1 MSMKPLRIL
10 LLEDS
15 QMDAELIQAELQKEW
30 GDRLYLLRVAD
41 REAFKEKLTAYHPDL
56 VLSDYRLPGY
66 DGLTALHDIEI
77 MGLDIPFIIV
87 TGTMDEETAAET
99 IKSGAWD
106 YVVKQRL
113 YRLPAALNQ
122 ALKMKAE
129 RDQKRRAEKELRE
142 SERRYRAIFEN
153 TGSATVIIEADTTI
167 SLANQKFVEL
177 SGYSR
182 EEIEGRMSWTQFVE
196 PDWLER
202 MREYHRKRR
211 QSRDAA
217 PRQYE
222 FDFRDRSGR
231 IRHILLT
238 VDVIPG
244 KEKSVAS
251 LLDVTAR
258 RELDE
263 RIRQAQKIEVVGQ
276 LAGGVAH
283 DFNNLLTVISGYSDM
298 ILAEKE
304 LDPVMR
310 QRVNQIRRA
319 GERAQKL
326 TNQLLAFSRKQ
337 MVQSESMDL
346 NRVIRESMGMLFS
359 LIGEDIKVELDLTDP
374 IPSIIA
380 DPHQIEQI
388 LINLVVNARD
398 AIREKGAAAESRCIR
413 ITTGLGVM
421 LADANEEPPVAATGP
436 AVVWTVEDTGMGMDK
451 CTLSRIFEPFYTT
464 KETGQGTGL
473 GLASVF
479 GIIRQNNADIRVIS
493 QPAKGSTFRV
503 FWPAERGGEYTV
515 PREPDHEADKGHET
529 VLLVERDDDVR
540 AFTREALEQAGYH
553 VADARD
559 GEGAM
564 DLLADPSFS
573 PRLMITDLKMPGIRG
588 ERLVKVA
595 RESRPGLQIIV
606 TSGFFH
612 NHDMAADVQ
621 DQNIFFVQKPYL
633 MADLTSL
640 IRRILGQDPNDISV
654 DSLKPG

>member
-1 MSMKPLRIL
+1 MAEMNQLRIL

-15 QMDAELIQAELQKEW
+15 NLDAELIEAELQKE
-30 GDRLYLLRVAD
+30 LAD
-41 REAFKEKLTAYHPDL
+41 RFVLDRVSDRESFLHKLAVFRPDL

-66 DGLTALHDIEI
+66 DGLTALAD
-77 MGLDIPFIIV
+77 MTDSGWDIPFIIV

-113 YRLPAALNQ
+113 YRLPAAVNQ
-122 ALKMKAE
+122 ALKVRTE
-129 RDQKRRAEKELRE
+129 REQKRRAERELRE

-167 SLANQKFVEL
+167 SLANQKFVDL

-182 EEIEGRMSWTQFVE
+182 EEIEGRMSWAEFVE
-196 PDWLER
+196 PGWLDR

-211 QSRDAA
+211 QLRDSA

-231 IRHILLT
+231 IHHILLT

-244 KEKSVAS
+244 KDESVAS

-298 ILAEKE
+298 ILSEAG
-304 LDPVMR
+304 LDPVLK
-310 QRVNQIRRA
+310 QRVKQIHRA

-337 MVQSESMDL
+337 MVQPESMDL
-346 NRVIRESMGMLFS
+346 NRVIRESMGMISS
-359 LIGEDIKVELDLTDP
+359 LIGEDIAVELVLKDP
-374 IPSIIA
+374 LPHIVA
-380 DPHQIEQI
+380 DPNQIEQI

-398 AIREKGAAAESRCIR
+398 AIREKGDLAGSRRIR
-413 ITTGLGVM
+413 ITTGPGVM
-421 LADANEEPPVAATGP
+421 LEEANDEFMTGPTAP
-436 AVVWTVEDTGMGMDK
+436 AVVWSVEDSGVGMDK
-451 CTLSRIFEPFYTT
+451 STLSRIFEPFFTT

-479 GIIRQNNADIRVIS
+479 GIIRQNKADIRVS
-493 QPAKGSTFRV
+493 SEPGHGSVFHV
-503 FWPAERGGEYTV
+503 FWPVERGHAMAASAGIH
-515 PREPDHEADKGHET
+515 PDQDTSGKLI
-529 VLLVERDDDVR
+529 LLVEKDDDVR
-540 AFTREALEQAGYH
+540 GFTRDALEQAGYR
-553 VADARD
+553 VLDTSD
-559 GEGAM
+559 GEAAI
-564 DLLADPSFS
+564 DLLSDPAFF
-573 PRLMITDLKMPGIRG
+573 PQLMITDAMMPGIGG
-588 ERLVKVA
+588 ERLIRIV
-595 RESRPGLQIIV
+595 RESRPGLPIIA
-606 TSGFFH
+606 TSGLSPDH
-612 NHDMAADVQ
+612 TGGQ
-621 DQNIFFVQKPYL
+621 DAQMQGVYQVTKPYGIT
-633 MADLTSL
+633 DITRL
-640 IRRILGQDPNDISV
+640 IGRLLEPAS
-654 DSLKPG
+654 S

>member
-1 MSMKPLRIL
+1 MQMKSLRIL

-15 QMDAELIQAELQKEW
+15 QPDAELIQAELQKEL
-30 GDRLYLLRVAD
+30 GTRFSLVRVAD
-41 REAFKEKLTAYHPDL
+41 RKSFKEKLTAFAPDL
-56 VLSDYRLPGY
+56 VLSDYRLPDY
-66 DGLTALHDIEI
+66 DGLTALNDIVT

-142 SERRYRAIFEN
+142 SEHRYRAIFEN

-182 EEIEGRMSWTQFVE
+182 EEIEGRMSWTEFVE

-244 KEKSVAS
+244 EEQSVAS

-298 ILAEKE
+298 ILAEEE
-304 LDPVMR
+304 LEPAMR

-337 MVQSESMDL
+337 MVQPESMDL
-346 NRVIRESMGMLFS
+346 NRVIRESMGMLSS
-359 LIGEDIKVELDLTDP
+359 LIGEDIEVKLALADS
-374 IPSIIA
+374 IPTIIA
-380 DPHQIEQI
+380 DPHQIEQV

-398 AIREKGAAAESRCIR
+398 AIREKGATAELRRIR

-421 LADANEEPPVAATGP
+421 LGEGSEEFSDEVTGP

-451 CTLSRIFEPFYTT
+451 FTQTRIFEPFYTT

-479 GIIRQNNADIRVIS
+479 GIIRQNSADIRVFS
-493 QPAKGSTFRV
+493 EPGKGSIFRV
-503 FWPAERGGEYTV
+503 FWPVERRKVRAV
-515 PREPDHEADKGHET
+515 PRGSLHEAASGHET
-529 VLLVERDDDVR
+529 ILLVERDDDVR
-540 AFTREALEQAGYH
+540 AFTREALEQTGYH
-553 VADARD
+553 VTDAGD

-564 DLLADPSFS
+564 DLLADPAFA
-573 PRLMITDLKMPGIRG
+573 PQLMITDLVMPGIRG

-595 RESRPGLQIIV
+595 HRSRPGLPVIA

-612 NHDMAADVQ
+612 NHDMRDDVRERGVY
-621 DQNIFFVQKPYL
+621 FLRKPYV
-633 MADLTSL
+633 MADLTNL
-640 IRRILGQDPNDISV
+640 IDRILGNDP
-654 DSLKPG
+654 G

>member
-1 MSMKPLRIL
+1 MQVKPLRIL

-15 QMDAELIQAELQKEW
+15 QMDAELIQAELQKELK
-30 GDRLYLLRVAD
+30 GRFTLVRVAD
-41 REAFKEKLTAYHPDL
+41 REAFKEKLTAFHPDL

-66 DGLTALHDIEI
+66 DGLTALSDTEA

-122 ALKMKAE
+122 ALKMKTE
-129 RDQKRRAEKELRE
+129 RDQKRRAEEELRE

-196 PDWLER
+196 PQWLER
-202 MREYHRKRR
+202 MRDYHHKRR

-222 FDFRDRSGR
+222 FDFRDRSGQ

-244 KEKSVAS
+244 KGKSLAS

-263 RIRQAQKIEVVGQ
+263 RIRQSQKIEVVGQ

-304 LDPVMR
+304 LTPVMR

-337 MVQSESMDL
+337 MVQPESMDL
-346 NRVIRESMGMLFS
+346 NRVIRESMGMLPS
-359 LIGEDIKVELDLTDP
+359 LIGEDIKVVLELVDP
-374 IPSIIA
+374 IPTIVA
-380 DPHQIEQI
+380 DPHQIEQV

-398 AIREKGAAAESRCIR
+398 AIREKGAAVELRCIR

-421 LADANEEPPVAATGP
+421 LGEANEDFPAETPGP
-436 AVVWTVEDTGMGMDK
+436 AVVWTVEDTGVGMDK
-451 CTLSRIFEPFYTT
+451 FTQSRIFEPFYTT

-493 QPAKGSTFRV
+493 EPGKGSVFRV
-503 FWPAERGGEYTV
+503 FWPVERGGDYAVFRDSLQESSG
-515 PREPDHEADKGHET
+515 GHET
-529 VLLVERDDDVR
+529 ILLVDRDDDLR
-540 AFTREALEQAGYH
+540 AFTRVVLEQAGYH
-553 VADARD
+553 VTEASD
-559 GEGAM
+559 GESAM

-573 PRLMITDLKMPGIRG
+573 PQVMITDLEMPGIRG

-595 RESRPGLQIIV
+595 RRSRSGLHLIATEGFYQNHEMKRDV
-606 TSGFFH
+606 KDSGLHFL
-612 NHDMAADVQ
+612 
-621 DQNIFFVQKPYL
+621 QKPYL
-633 MADLTSL
+633 MTDLIRL
-640 IRRILGQDPNDISV
+640 IRRLLGNDS
-654 DSLKPG
+654 G